1 MKKIGLLGCALL
13 VSMISFG
20 QAKKKGTQKKGV
32 ATKNAASVKQTS
44 KPTIAEEIPPNE
56 KSKIDKPIEVLAEYP
71 GGTSKLIDFLSKN
84 IKYPQAALE
93 SGVKGRVVVS
103 FKVCT
108 DGQLC
113 DLKVVK
119 GLSKETEEES
129 IRVIKLMD
137 KWKPALRNGKP
148 VACIYSLPINFM
160 LEE

>member
-1 MKKIGLLGCALL
+1 MKKIGLLGCTLL
-13 VSMISFG
+13 VSLISFG
-20 QAKKKGTQKKGV
+20 QVKKKVTQKKVV
-32 ATKNAASVKQTS
+32 ANKNVAPVKQTS
-44 KPTIAEEIPPNE
+44 KPTIPQEIPPKEQN
-56 KSKIDKPIEVLAEYP
+56 KIDRQPEVMAEYP
-71 GGTSKLIDFLSKN
+71 GGTSRLIDFLSRN
-84 IKYPQAALE
+84 IKYPQEALE
-93 SGVKGRVVVS
+93 SGVKGRVVVT

-129 IRVIKLMD
+129 IRVIKMMD

-148 VACIYSLPINFM
+148 VASIYSLPIHFM

>member
-1 MKKIGLLGCALL
+1 MKKIGLLGCMLL
-13 VSMISFG
+13 VSLISFG
-20 QAKKKGTQKKGV
+20 QAKKKVTQKKVV
-32 ATKNAASVKQTS
+32 ANKIERQT
-44 KPTIAEEIPPNE
+44 
-56 KSKIDKPIEVLAEYP
+56 EVLAEYP
-71 GGTSKLIDFLSKN
+71 GGTSRLIDFLSRN
-84 IKYPQAALE
+84 IKYPQEALD
-93 SGVKGRVVVS
+93 SGVKGRVVVT

-129 IRVIKLMD
+129 IRVIKMMD

-148 VACIYSLPINFM
+148 VASIYSLPIHFM